1 MALAALDERVARVD
15 MAAMTWLVTLARE
28 RTRLPPFR
36 EAAEVRREVTELC
49 GEVFPQRVHVEC
61 TYYDTPDLPLM
72 LAERE

>member
-28 RTRLPPFR
+28 RTRLPPPR
-36 EAAEVRREVTELC
+36 EAAEVRR
-49 GEVFPQRVHVEC
+49 EVFPQRVHVEC